1 MSAAGD
7 HVPINSG
14 YHTKN
19 AKLLVFAGA
28 AVLLIAVTLTFF
40 PAIHNG
46 FVDFDDPLYILENP
60 RVQSGFDWQGVKW
73 AFTTGYGANW
83 HPITWLSHLIDYE
96 LFKLRPWGHHFTS
109 VILHA
114 ANTILLFIFLR
125 TATGAF
131 GRSFAVAALFGVHPL
146 HVESVAWIAERKDVL
161 STTFWMLG
169 MLSYGRWVA
178 QVKSTGRRSRLNYG
192 LTSVIFALG
201 LMSKPMVVAFP
212 LALLLLDYWPFERLD
227 TGDTGARRFLRLV
240 FEKWPLFLLS
250 IASAGVT
257 YLVQRQGGAME
268 AKNYFPWVVR
278 LTNIPISYCR
288 YLGKIFCPINLSPY
302 YIHPRI
308 WPVAEVFFATLFLAV
323 LSVVVIQLR
332 RRMPYLFLGWGWFII
347 TLLPVIGI
355 IQVGT
360 QSIADR
366 YTYVPSIGIFIA
378 ICWSLPK
385 LLPESR
391 VAHLIISSATM
402 AVLIILAH
410 LTRVQIA
417 YWRDTVALFRHALVV
432 EPDNN
437 LAHLDLGVGLAEQ
450 GRTAEAMRE
459 VREALRLNGD
469 IAEAYLTLG
478 SLLSDEGRFGEAI
491 ISFREGLARHPNDA
505 KGHLFLGIALHRLGS
520 LDAAAEEF
528 RAAARLQPELVEAFN
543 NLGMVYREQGKFDA
557 AIEAYR
563 QALATKPAFADA
575 HNNLAIALYSS
586 GRSGEALSELREAL
600 RLNPQSP
607 EFHTNFG
614 ICLEGSSK
622 IDEALAEYREALRLN
637 PNYSSAQIR
646 LNQLLARNAK
656 GHPK

>member
-1 MSAAGD
+1 M
-7 HVPINSG
+7 
-14 YHTKN
+14 N
-19 AKLLVFAGA
+19 ARLLIFAGA

-60 RVQSGFDWQGVKW
+60 HVQSGFDWQGVKW
-73 AFTTGYGANW
+73 AFTTGRGANW
-83 HPITWLSHLIDYE
+83 HPITWLSHSLDCE
-96 LFKLRPWGHHFTS
+96 LFKLRPWGHHLTS
-109 VILHA
+109 VILHV
-114 ANTILLFIFLR
+114 ANSILLFVFLR
-125 TATGAF
+125 KTTGAF
-131 GRSFAVAALFGVHPL
+131 GRSFVVAALFGVHPL

-169 MLSYGRWVA
+169 MLSYGKWVG
-178 QVKSTGRRSRLNYG
+178 QVKSTGQGSG
-192 LTSVIFALG
+192 LYYAVTMITFALG
-201 LMSKPMVVAFP
+201 LMSKPMVVTFP
-212 LALLLLDYWPFERLD
+212 LALLLLDYWPLGRFD
-227 TGDTGARRFLRLV
+227 TEHRGARHFLRLA

-250 IASAGVT
+250 IASAEVT
-257 YLVQRQGGAME
+257 YLVQQHGGAME
-268 AKNYFPWVVR
+268 AKNYFPLVVR

-308 WPVAEVFFATLFLAV
+308 WPVAEVFLATLFLAV
-323 LSVVVIQLR
+323 FSVVVLRLR
-332 RRMPYLFLGWGWFII
+332 RRMPDLFFGWAWFVV

-355 IQVGT
+355 VQVGT

-366 YTYVPSIGIFIA
+366 YTYVPSIGILIA
-378 ICWSLPK
+378 VCWSLPK
-385 LLPESR
+385 LMPESR
-391 VAHLIISSATM
+391 VTHLILGSATM
-402 AVLIILAH
+402 VVLIILAH
-410 LTRVQIA
+410 LTRTQIA
-417 YWRDTVALFRHALVV
+417 YWKESETLFRHALVV

-437 LAHLDLGVGLAEQ
+437 LAHLDLGVGLAEK

-459 VREALRLNGD
+459 VREALRLNGE

-478 SLLSDEGRFGEAI
+478 LLLSDEGRFGEAI

-528 RAAARLQPELVEAFN
+528 RAAARLQPELIETFN
-543 NLGMVYREQGKFDA
+543 NLGIVYREQGKFDA

-563 QALATKPAFADA
+563 QALATRPAFADA

-586 GRSGEALSELREAL
+586 GRSGDALSELREAL
-600 RLNPQSP
+600 RLNPHSP

-614 ICLEGSSK
+614 ICLEGSSR

-637 PNYSSAQIR
+637 PNYSTAQAR
-646 LNQLLARNAK
+646 LNRLLAREE

>member
-7 HVPINSG
+7 HVPINIG
-14 YHTKN
+14 YHSKN
-19 AKLLVFAGA
+19 AKLLIFAGT

-60 RVQSGFDWQGVKW
+60 RVQSGLDWQGVKW

-83 HPITWLSHLIDYE
+83 HPITWLSHLMDYE

-109 VILHA
+109 VILHV

-125 TATGAF
+125 NATGAF
-131 GRSFAVAALFGVHPL
+131 GRSLVVAALFGVHPL

-178 QVKSTGRRSRLNYG
+178 QVKSTGHGSSLYCA
-192 LTSVIFALG
+192 LTIVIFALG
-201 LMSKPMVVAFP
+201 LMSKPMVVTFP
-212 LALLLLDYWPFERLD
+212 LALLLLDYWPFERFA
-227 TGDTGARRFLRLV
+227 TGHTGARRFLRLV

-257 YLVQRQGGAME
+257 YLVQQHGGAME

-308 WPVAEVFFATLFLAV
+308 WPVAEVLFATLLLAV

-355 IQVGT
+355 VQVGT

-391 VAHLIISSATM
+391 VAHLITGSATTV
-402 AVLIILAH
+402 VLIILAH
-410 LTRVQIA
+410 LTRTQIA
-417 YWRDTVALFRHALVV
+417 YWKDTVTLFRHALVV

-437 LAHLDLGVGLAEQ
+437 LAHLNLGVGLAEQ
-450 GRTAEAMRE
+450 GSTAEAMRE

-520 LDAAAEEF
+520 IDAAAEEF
-528 RAAARLQPELVEAFN
+528 RAAARLRPELVEAFN
-543 NLGMVYREQGKFDA
+543 NLGMVYRKQGKFDA

-563 QALATKPAFADA
+563 QALAAKPAFADA

-586 GRSGEALSELREAL
+586 GRSEEALSELREAL

-637 PNYSSAQIR
+637 PNYSSAQTR

>member
-7 HVPINSG
+7 HVRINSG
-14 YHTKN
+14 YHSIN
-19 AKLLVFAGA
+19 AKLLIFAGA

-46 FVDFDDPLYILENP
+46 FVDFDDPLYVLENP
-60 RVQSGFDWQGVKW
+60 HVQSRFDWQGVKW
-73 AFTTGYGANW
+73 AFTTGRGANW
-83 HPITWLSHLIDYE
+83 HPITWLSHLIDYD
-96 LFKLRPWGHHFTS
+96 LFKLRPWGHHLTS
-109 VILHA
+109 VILHVV
-114 ANTILLFIFLR
+114 NTILLFVFLR
-125 TATGAF
+125 KTTGAL
-131 GRSFAVAALFGVHPL
+131 GCSFVVAALFGVHPL

-169 MLSYGRWVA
+169 MLSYGKWVG
-178 QVKSTGRRSRLNYG
+178 QVKSTGQGSG
-192 LTSVIFALG
+192 LYYAVTIVVFALG
-201 LMSKPMVVAFP
+201 LMSKPMVITFP
-212 LALLLLDYWPFERLD
+212 LALLLLDYWPLGRLD
-227 TGDTGARRFLRLV
+227 TQHRGTRHFLRLA
-240 FEKWPLFLLS
+240 FEKWPLFLLG

-257 YLVQRQGGAME
+257 YLVQQHGGAME

-278 LTNIPISYCR
+278 FTNIPISYYR
-288 YLGKIFCPINLSPY
+288 YLGKIFYPVNLSPY

-308 WPVAEVFFATLFLAV
+308 WPVAEVLLATLFLAV
-323 LSVVVIQLR
+323 LSLIVLRLR
-332 RRMPYLFLGWGWFII
+332 RRMPYLFFGWAWFII

-366 YTYVPSIGIFIA
+366 YTYIPSIGIFIA
-378 ICWSLPK
+378 VCWSLPK
-385 LLPESR
+385 LSPESR
-391 VAHLIISSATM
+391 VAHLITGSATTV
-402 AVLIILAH
+402 VLIILAH
-410 LTRVQIA
+410 LTRAQIA
-417 YWRDTVALFRHALVV
+417 YWKDTVTLFRHALIL

-437 LAHLDLGVGLAEQ
+437 LAHLDLGVGLAEK

-478 SLLSDEGRFGEAI
+478 LLLSDEGRFGEAI

-505 KGHLFLGIALHRLGS
+505 KGRLLLGIALHRLGS
-520 LDAAAEEF
+520 LNAAAEEF
-528 RAAARLQPELVEAFN
+528 RTAARLQPELVEAFN

-563 QALATKPAFADA
+563 QALATRPAFADA
-575 HNNLAIALYSS
+575 HNNLAIAFYSS

-622 IDEALAEYREALRLN
+622 IDEALAEYREAVRLN
-637 PNYSSAQIR
+637 PTYSTAQTR
-646 LNQLLARNAK
+646 LNRLLARK
-656 GHPK
+656 EGDPK

>member
-1 MSAAGD
+1 M
-7 HVPINSG
+7 
-14 YHTKN
+14 N
-19 AKLLVFAGA
+19 ARLLIFAGA

-60 RVQSGFDWQGVKW
+60 HVQSGLDWRDIRW
-73 AFTTGYGANW
+73 AFTTGRGANW
-83 HPITWLSHLIDYE
+83 HPITWLSHSLDCE
-96 LFKLRPWGHHFTS
+96 LFKLRPWGHHLTS
-109 VILHA
+109 VILHV
-114 ANTILLFIFLR
+114 ANSILLFVFLR
-125 TATGAF
+125 KTTGAF
-131 GRSFAVAALFGVHPL
+131 GRSFVVAALFGVHPL

-169 MLSYGRWVA
+169 MLSYGKWVG
-178 QVKSTGRRSRLNYG
+178 QVKSTGQGSG
-192 LTSVIFALG
+192 LYYAVTMITFALG
-201 LMSKPMVVAFP
+201 LMSKPMVVTFP
-212 LALLLLDYWPFERLD
+212 LALLLLDYWPLGRFD
-227 TGDTGARRFLRLV
+227 TEHRGARHFLRLA

-250 IASAGVT
+250 IASAEVT
-257 YLVQRQGGAME
+257 YLVQQHGGAME
-268 AKNYFPWVVR
+268 AKNYFPLVVR

-308 WPVAEVFFATLFLAV
+308 WPVAEVFLATLFLAV
-323 LSVVVIQLR
+323 FSVVVLRLR
-332 RRMPYLFLGWGWFII
+332 RRMPDLFFGWAWFVV

-355 IQVGT
+355 VQVGT

-366 YTYVPSIGIFIA
+366 YTYVPSIGILIA
-378 ICWSLPK
+378 VCWSLPK
-385 LLPESR
+385 LMPESR
-391 VAHLIISSATM
+391 VTHLILGSATM
-402 AVLIILAH
+402 VVLIILAH
-410 LTRVQIA
+410 LTRTQIA
-417 YWRDTVALFRHALVV
+417 YWKESETLFRHALVV

-437 LAHLDLGVGLAEQ
+437 LAHLDLGVGLAEK

-459 VREALRLNGD
+459 VREALRLNGE

-478 SLLSDEGRFGEAI
+478 LLLSDEGRFGEAI

-528 RAAARLQPELVEAFN
+528 RAAARLQPELIETFN
-543 NLGMVYREQGKFDA
+543 NLGIVYREQGKFDA

-600 RLNPQSP
+600 RLNPHSP

-614 ICLEGSSK
+614 ICLEGSSR
-622 IDEALAEYREALRLN
+622 IDEAMAEYREALRLN
-637 PNYSSAQIR
+637 PNYSTAQAR
-646 LNQLLARNAK
+646 LNRLLAREE

>member
-1 MSAAGD
+1 M
-7 HVPINSG
+7 
-14 YHTKN
+14 N
-19 AKLLVFAGA
+19 AKLLILAGA

-60 RVQSGFDWQGVKW
+60 HVQSGFDWQGVKW
-73 AFTTGYGANW
+73 AFTTGRGANW
-83 HPITWLSHLIDYE
+83 HPITWLSHLMDYE
-96 LFKLRPWGHHFTS
+96 LFKLRPWGHHLTS
-109 VILHA
+109 VILHV
-114 ANTILLFIFLR
+114 ANTILLFVFLR
-125 TATGAF
+125 KATGAV
-131 GRSFAVAALFGVHPL
+131 GRSFVAAALFGVHPL

-169 MLSYGRWVA
+169 MLSYGKWVG
-178 QVKSTGRRSRLNYG
+178 QVKSTGQGSG
-192 LTSVIFALG
+192 LYYAVTMITFALG
-201 LMSKPMVVAFP
+201 LMSKPMVVTFP
-212 LALLLLDYWPFERLD
+212 LALLLLDYWPLGRFD
-227 TGDTGARRFLRLV
+227 TEHRGDRRFLRLA
-240 FEKWPLFLLS
+240 FEKWPLFLLG

-257 YLVQRQGGAME
+257 YLVQQHGGAME
-268 AKNYFPWVVR
+268 AKNYFPLVVR
-278 LTNIPISYCR
+278 FTNIPISYCR
-288 YLGKIFCPINLSPY
+288 YLGKIFYPVNLSPY

-308 WPVAEVFFATLFLAV
+308 WPVAEVLLATLFLAI
-323 LSVVVIQLR
+323 LSVVILRLR
-332 RRMPYLFLGWGWFII
+332 RRMPYLFFGWAWFVVI
-347 TLLPVIGI
+347 LLPVIGI
-355 IQVGT
+355 VQVGT

-378 ICWSLPK
+378 VCWSLPK
-385 LLPESR
+385 LVPELR
-391 VAHLIISSATM
+391 VTHLILGSATIV
-402 AVLIILAH
+402 VLIILAY
-410 LTRVQIA
+410 LARAQIA
-417 YWRDTVALFRHALVV
+417 YWKDTVTLFRHALVL

-450 GRTAEAMRE
+450 GHTAEAMRE

-478 SLLSDEGRFGEAI
+478 LLLSDEGRFGEAI
-491 ISFREGLARHPNDA
+491 TSFHGGLARHPNDA
-505 KGHLFLGIALHRLGS
+505 KGHLLLGIALHRLGS

-563 QALATKPAFADA
+563 QALATRPAFADA

-586 GRSGEALSELREAL
+586 GRSGDALSELREAL
-600 RLNPQSP
+600 RLNPHSP

-614 ICLEGSSK
+614 ICLEGSSR

-637 PNYSSAQIR
+637 PNYSTAQTR
-646 LNQLLARNAK
+646 LNRLLAREE